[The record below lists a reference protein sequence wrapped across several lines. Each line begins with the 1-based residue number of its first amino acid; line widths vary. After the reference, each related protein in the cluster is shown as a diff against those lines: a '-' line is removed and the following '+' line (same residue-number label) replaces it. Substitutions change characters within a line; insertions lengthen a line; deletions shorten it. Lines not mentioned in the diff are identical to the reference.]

1 MKQKRGELLQRQ
13 CVIIRPNEIFYI
25 IFSRHKDL
33 TIDRFVIR
41 PFFAQKS
48 LKSVSKRGGQ

>member
-1 MKQKRGELLQRQ
+1 MKQKKGELLQRQ